1 MNFSDFRVA
10 VVKMLMTKTDT
21 DSKLVGSRL
30 LVWNVIRFF
39 APLPTPLWN
48 IQSPTSTIKQPVLA
62 RSCHVLSFV
71 SKDICFLCFFLETV
85 PLYLSQSLDDRP
97 PPPPLIWRSGSAGG
111 LHRERYVLLAGQFW
125 LLYPTLSNRN
135 GKHNQRS
142 GLISASSIHS
152 LISLTWSR
160 LISGY
165 GKHNIS

>member
-1 MNFSDFRVA
+1 
-10 VVKMLMTKTDT
+10 MTNTDT

-30 LVWNVIRFF
+30 LVWNVTRLF

-71 SKDICFLCFFLETV
+71 SKDLCFLSFFWRLSPFIYLRVWMTAPH
-85 PLYLSQSLDDRP
+85 PLYEGLDPQVGCIEKGTFYLKGNFDYCIR
-97 PPPPLIWRSGSAGG
+97 LCQI
-111 LHRERYVLLAGQFW
+111 
-125 LLYPTLSNRN
+125 NRN

-142 GLISASSIHS
+142 GLISSSSIHS